1 LCPAAVEY
9 VPAVRWRLLLLAVAA
24 LAAAP
29 LAWAQVEE
37 RLSVG
42 TYLQGVNQAGGRY
55 SRALFVVL
63 ASPPEY
69 ERETVGRFGNG
80 GVWRGPP
87 YAATLRPSLGGN
99 SSMDWGIGFEFDTA
113 DPREAIRQN
122 LVHDWPEI
130 EGGQVLVQH
139 RIGATAAGTIPAV
152 WSLTRS
158 TFYGEVDAAY
168 EVGVAVP
175 ICGGF
180 AMIHFSTLQPSGDSA
195 GGSMGFGDYLVKGS
209 VKPTVWNRQQLRLA
223 IDGVRIE
230 GPLPATRVTAAA
242 RGRRVSGRVSD
253 CYGHPVSGTRVTLE
267 RRVGRRWTRAG
278 TASTGATG
286 AYAAAVRAAG
296 LYRAA
301 AGARRSP
308 AVRVR

>member
-1 LCPAAVEY
+1 M
-9 VPAVRWRLLLLAVAA
+9 
-24 LAAAP
+24 
-29 LAWAQVEE
+29 
-37 RLSVG
+37 
-42 TYLQGVNQAGGRY
+42 
-55 SRALFVVL
+55 L

-69 ERETVGRFGNG
+69 DRHTVGRFGNN

-99 SSMDWGIGFEFDTA
+99 ATMDWGISFEFDTT
-113 DPREAIRQN
+113 DPREAITQN

-130 EGGQVLVQH
+130 QSGQVLVQH
-139 RIGATAAGTIPAV
+139 RIGAAAAGAIPAL

-158 TFYGEVDAAY
+158 TFYGETDAHY

-180 AMIHFSTLQPSGDSA
+180 AMVHLSTLQPSGDSA

-209 VKPTVWNRQQLRLA
+209 VKPTVWNPQQLRLA

-230 GPLPATRVTAAA
+230 GPLPVARVTARA
-242 RGRRVSGRVSD
+242 RGRRVTGAVTD
-253 CYGHPVSGTRVTLE
+253 CYRHPVAGSRVTLE

-278 TASTGATG
+278 RTVTSGTG
-286 AYAAAVRAAG
+286 AYSARVRTAG

-301 AGARRSP
+301 VGARRSP